1 MMNRRTE
8 FHAACRFPD
17 ERVKTY
23 MAYCERAVCLQP
35 RDTVEEM
42 HVRVRED
49 DTIQR
54 GLISAGMRKKPSAR
68 GCVVHT
74 S

>member
-1 MMNRRTE
+1 MRCAMMNRRTE

-23 MAYCERAVCLQP
+23 MANRERAVCLQP
-35 RDTVEEM
+35 RSTVEEM
-42 HVRVRED
+42 HVRVCED

-54 GLISAGMRKKPSAR
+54 GLISTGMRR
-68 GCVVHT
+68 
-74 S
+74 